1 MNILQHDFDK
11 IKENNDISKKKKKK
25 GKGYN
30 TIEGDEM

>member
-11 IKENNDISKKKKKK
+11 IKENNDISKKKKK

>member
-1 MNILQHDFDK
+1 MTLIKSKK
-11 IKENNDISKKKKKK
+11 IMIFPKKKKKKKGK

>member
-1 MNILQHDFDK
+1 MTLIKSKK
-11 IKENNDISKKKKKK
+11 IMIFPKKKKKGK